1 MSELI
6 SKDGAVEAVCKL
18 CVDGQTAKVDGYFI
32 PIRDALE
39 NVLKALPSVETTAQ
53 YDDFHEEINRLTK
66 ELEYYHDRYEAV
78 KRINDSQV
86 ETIRT
91 YAAIVNILEKE
102 LKEIKEA

>member
-1 MSELI
+1 MI
-6 SKDGAVEAVCKL
+6 
-18 CVDGQTAKVDGYFI
+18 
-32 PIRDALE
+32 DADKYTE
-39 NVLKALPSVETTAQ
+39 
-53 YDDFHEEINRLTK
+53 FHEEINRLTK
-66 ELEYYHDRYEAV
+66 ELEYYQDRYEAV